1 MFEWDLVKK
10 AGIRKLKWDLRAR
23 NTVVGFYNYTVL
35 MTYFGVA
42 SAVVGIGLAMYGRT
56 SMAIVCLM
64 ISGFCDLFD
73 GTIART
79 RQRTENEKKFGIQ
92 IDSLADLICFGVL
105 PVAIGFSVGLTHWFE
120 AVALVAYVLA
130 ALIRLAYYNVTEDEL
145 QFCEYTPRVYYDGL
159 PVTTVAL
166 ILPLV
171 YTLRPVMKNG
181 FLLLYAITLLII
193 AAAFLLKVKVR
204 KLGLKGMIVAAF
216 FGLGVLALLIAGWNA
231 VGAV

>member
-1 MFEWDLVKK
+1 MNV
-10 AGIRKLKWDLRAR
+10 R
-23 NTVVGFYNYTVL
+23 NTVVGFYNYTVIL
-35 MTYFGVA
+35 TYFGVV
-42 SAVVGIGLAMYGRT
+42 SAVIGIGLAMYGRT

-73 GTIART
+73 GSIART

-92 IDSLADLICFGVL
+92 IDSLADLVCFGVL
-105 PVAIGFSVGLTHWFE
+105 PAAIGYSVGLTRWFE
-120 AVALVAYVLA
+120 AAALAAYVLA

-145 QFCEYTPRVYYDGL
+145 QFCENAPRVYYDGL

-181 FLLLYAITLLII
+181 FLLLYAATLLVT

-204 KLGLKGMIVAAF
+204 KLGMKGMIAAAF
-216 FGLGVLALLIAGWNA
+216 VGLGVLALLIVGWNCVA
-231 VGAV
+231 V